1 MGVIMSTL
9 AIAATATGQIT
20 QGIQANRASQFNAA
34 VSRANA
40 QAIRQSADL
49 DIYRQK
55 KTARRL
61 KGAQIA
67 GYAKA
72 GVRLEGSPLE
82 VLLDSASEA
91 ELDMMITDYNAR
103 VGIAQAEAEAKQYER
118 AGKVALR
125 QGLFAGVK
133 TLLTSGISSGAFA
146 QKPQYATT
154 GQMGRIRVAPP
165 NYYKR

>member
-1 MGVIMSTL
+1 MSTL

-20 QGIQANRASQFNAA
+20 QGIQANRAQQFNAA

-40 QAIRQSADL
+40 QAIRQSAEL

-55 KTARRL
+55 KAARKF

-103 VGIAQAEAEAKQYER
+103 VGIAQTEAEAKQYKR
-118 AGKVALR
+118 AGKTALM
-125 QGLFAGVK
+125 QGLFAGGK
-133 TLLTSGISSGAFA
+133 TLLTAGVEQGWFK
-146 QKPQYATT
+146 QKPSYANIA
-154 GQMGRIRVAPP
+154 GRGRIRVAPP
-165 NYYKR
+165 NYYKK